1 MRDAAEF
8 PFDASKYAFRT
19 NFDGLTASDENMQ
32 THVTKAA
39 QNYKEALKKFESDH
53 KEAREQYSKDKEE
66 GMTEDEF
73 KDWVGQ
79 NVSFVWK
86 LDQEELNQP

>member
-32 THVTKAA
+32 THVTNVA

-66 GMTEDEF
+66 EETEDEF

-79 NVSFVWK
+79 NVSFVWN

>member
-32 THVTKAA
+32 THVTSVA
-39 QNYKEALKKFESDH
+39 QNYKEALKKFESNH

-66 GMTEDEF
+66 EETEDEF

-79 NVSFVWK
+79 NVSFVRN